1 MKTRIYKKVL
11 LLVALSLVVSACTKD
26 FEEYAR
32 PSATADKIDPKYLFT
47 RSLVTGSGLS
57 VGVWQYIHQIGGSY
71 WAQHFANIQPNFRW
85 DNYEPTPGNTKWNW
99 YYAREHFA
107 PLFLNYQVIKLSREL
122 NNPIKEAVARIWNVY
137 MFQFLTDT
145 YGDIPYSQAFLSI
158 KPAFDRQQDIYAD
171 MLKELEESINQIKTY
186 QTAGFEGYGEAD
198 VLYNGDLNKWIR
210 FGNTLILRLALRVSN
225 VAAAELSQSYLQRLN
240 VSETMQNNAD
250 MARMRPDPNGPTYHV
265 KNPIAYVFGWNEVR
279 MSKTM
284 FNILTGLND
293 PRMQIMFNPNADG
306 IYVGLQNGQPP
317 DSLSLRYTSFYR
329 PKFCNIGNFFIQDDT
344 PLFMLTFAEASFLK
358 AEAAQ
363 KGYISGNV
371 QEFYEQ
377 GIRASFNLLG
387 ITEESVIQ
395 DYLSGPAAFNP
406 ANALNQIYTQRWIA
420 LYPNGAEAWALVRQ
434 TGVPQMMPL
443 VFNYPGNEQMPRR
456 KPYPVNE
463 RRYNTENYDAA
474 VARMGGDS
482 QYTRVWWDGGN

>member
-1 MKTRIYKKVL
+1 MNTKIFQSVIVISSMAL
-11 LLVALSLVVSACTKD
+11 LMSACTKD
-26 FEEYAR
+26 FEEYAK
-32 PSATADKIDPKYLFT
+32 PTTTAEQIDPKYLFT
-47 RSLVTGSGLS
+47 RSLVTGSGIS
-57 VGVWQYIHQIGGSY
+57 VGIWQYSHQISGSY

-85 DNYEPTPGNTKWNW
+85 DNYEPTPGNTKWDW

-107 PLFLNYQVIKLSREL
+107 PLLLNYHVIRLSREL
-122 NNPIKEAVARIWNVY
+122 DNPIKEAVARIWNVY

-158 KPAFDRQQDIYAD
+158 KPVFDRQQDIYAD
-171 MLKELEESINQIKTY
+171 MLKELEEAIQQIKTY

-225 VAAAELSQSYLQRLN
+225 VAIAELSQPYLQRLN

-284 FNILTGLND
+284 FDILTGLND
-293 PRMQIMFNPNADG
+293 PRMQVMFNPNADG
-306 IYVGLQNGQPP
+306 IYVGLQNGQHP

-363 KGYISGNV
+363 KGYISGSA
-371 QEFYEQ
+371 QQFYEQ

-387 ITEESVIQ
+387 LTEESLIQ

-406 ANALNQIYTQRWIA
+406 ANALNQIYTQRWIT

-443 VFNYPGNEQMPRR
+443 LFNYPGNEQMPRR
-456 KPYPVNE
+456 KPYPFNE